1 MDVNTAPISRD
12 SGTLP
17 SPGDA
22 AKAAALARMKGIA
35 LALLIALA
43 VVFGVSFALQHQY
56 PWLAYVRAAAE
67 GGMVGALA
75 DWFAVT
81 ALFRHPMGLKIP
93 HTAII
98 PRKKDQIGASLGDF
112 VGTNFLSE
120 DVIRTKLAATDLARS
135 VGRWL
140 SGTRDDGAP
149 TTGPTGADRI
159 AKEGAAAIRGL
170 FTVLRDD
177 DVQAVVEA
185 LVRKHVVDPP
195 WGPPVGKLAE
205 RVFDEGHHRHLVDLL
220 IDRAADWVGRN
231 HETVNRLVSDRSP
244 LWVPGFVDSLV
255 GDKVYIELA
264 KFVKGIQADPDHQ
277 VRQAIDTYLKELAQ
291 DLQHDPAM
299 IERAEGIKAQILGDP
314 QVRDIAGRTWE
325 TVKKALLE
333 AVDDPQS
340 ELYQRFV
347 GAIRDFG
354 RRLVDDP
361 ELAAKIN
368 TWVADIA
375 AYVVSNYRDQITGLI
390 TDTVERWDAEET
402 SQKIEL
408 QVGRD
413 LQFIRINGTVVGSL
427 AGLLI
432 FTVATLLLG

>member
-1 MDVNTAPISRD
+1 MDVNTAPTPD
-12 SGTLP
+12 VAT
-17 SPGDA
+17 PGDA
-22 AKAAALARMKGIA
+22 LKAAALARMKGIA
-35 LALLIALA
+35 LGLLILLA

-56 PWLAYVRAAAE
+56 PWLGYVRAAAE

-120 DVIRTKLAATDLARS
+120 DVIRAKLAATDP
-135 VGRWL
+135 GRVIGHWL
-140 SGTRDDGAP
+140 SGTDDAGARLP
-149 TTGPTGADRI
+149 APSGAERV
-159 AKEGAAAIRGL
+159 AREGSAAIRGL
-170 FTVLRDD
+170 FTVLRDE
-177 DVQAVVEA
+177 DVQAVVES

-195 WGPPVGKLAE
+195 WGPPLGRVAE

-220 IDRAADWVGRN
+220 VDRAADWVGRN
-231 HETVNRLVSDRSP
+231 HATVNRMVSDRSP

-264 KFVKGIQADPDHQ
+264 KFVKGVQQDPDHQ
-277 VRQAIDTYLKELAQ
+277 VRQAIDTYLKELAR
-291 DLQHDPAM
+291 DLQYDPAM
-299 IERAEGIKAQILGDP
+299 IQRAEGIKAQILGDP
-314 QVRDIAGRTWE
+314 QVRDIASRTWE
-325 TVKKALLE
+325 TLKKALLE
-333 AVDDPQS
+333 AVEDPQS
-340 ELYQRFV
+340 ELYRRFV
-347 GAIRDFG
+347 GALEDLG

-361 ELAAKIN
+361 ELGVKVN
-368 TWVADIA
+368 TWVADVA

-390 TDTVERWDAEET
+390 TDTVARWDAEET
-402 SQKIEL
+402 SRKIEL

-427 AGLLI
+427 AGLLL
-432 FTVATLLLG
+432 FTVATLFFG